1 MKIVILC
8 GGQGTR
14 IRGVSDNLPKPMI
27 PIGDFPIL
35 WHLMKSYAAAGHNEF
50 ILCLGYKGHVIKEF
64 FLNYEAFTND
74 FTLTLG
80 RDKEIS
86 FHGDHD
92 ESGWKVTC
100 AETGADTMTGG
111 RIKRIKR
118 YIGDDEHF
126 MLTYGDGLG
135 NVNLNALIDYHKSHG
150 KVLTVTGVRPPG
162 RFGEMESNN
171 DGQVLEFN
179 EKPQASGG
187 RISGGFFVCRRE
199 IFDYLDDSED
209 LVFENDPMRTLAR
222 DENLMVF
229 KHDGFWQ
236 CMDTYRDYTL
246 LNNLWDTGELPWRFE

>member
-111 RIKRIKR
+111 RINRIKR

-126 MLTYGDGLG
+126 MLTYGDG
-135 NVNLNALIDYHKSHG
+135 VSDI
-150 KVLTVTGVRPPG
+150 
-162 RFGEMESNN
+162 
-171 DGQVLEFN
+171 
-179 EKPQASGG
+179 
-187 RISGGFFVCRRE
+187 
-199 IFDYLDDSED
+199 DDSWFAEVETVMITAGASAPDVLVED
-209 LVFENDPMRTLAR
+209 CVDYIKQRFSADVELRTIREEEVHFNLPKELV
-222 DENLMVF
+222 
-229 KHDGFWQ
+229 K
-236 CMDTYRDYTL
+236 L
-246 LNNLWDTGELPWRFE
+246 L